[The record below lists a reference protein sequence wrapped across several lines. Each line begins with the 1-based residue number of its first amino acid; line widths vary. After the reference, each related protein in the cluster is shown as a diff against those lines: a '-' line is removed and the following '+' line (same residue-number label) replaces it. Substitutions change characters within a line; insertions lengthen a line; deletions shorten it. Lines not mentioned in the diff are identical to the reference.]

1 MLNSA
6 VIKDKSETITLKE
19 AFMGYNGYGGAY
31 LFLPN
36 SQASGVETGEPTVI
50 VVKGKLVEEVTTIFS
65 VGPIKKR
72 VARLFQAKG
81 LQFVHSSYRSR

>member
-6 VIKDKSETITLKE
+6 VIKDKSETIALKE

-36 SQASGVETGEPTVI
+36 SQASGVETGSPTVI
-50 VVKGKLVEEVTTIFS
+50 VVKGKIVEEVTTIFS
-65 VGPIKKR
+65 SGPIKKR
-72 VARLFQAKG
+72 VARLFQTKG
-81 LQFVHSSYRSR
+81 LHLTNIFLCN